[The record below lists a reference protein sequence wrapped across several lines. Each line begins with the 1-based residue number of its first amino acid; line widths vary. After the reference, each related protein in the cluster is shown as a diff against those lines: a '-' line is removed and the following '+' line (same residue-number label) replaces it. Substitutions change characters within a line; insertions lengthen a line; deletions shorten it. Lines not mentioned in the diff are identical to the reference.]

1 MNRRIRIALTAGFTV
16 LAERAMRRYIEDRQQ
31 QRAARIIW
39 VQRNRAIT
47 FPLFSFFRLQHPG
60 DVLCGRGAR
69 GQDAEDDLAD
79 LGAAD
84 EISFQL
90 DRR

>member
-16 LAERAMRRYIEDRQQ
+16 LAERAVRRYIDDRQQ

-47 FPLFSFFRLQHPG
+47 HPLFSFFRLQHPG

-69 GQDAEDDLAD
+69 GA
-79 LGAAD
+79 G
-84 EISFQL
+84 
-90 DRR
+90 RRRRPRRPWRCRGN